1 MQEKFPVLKDRNHQ
15 KKKELRFQDQKKKK
29 KKAQN
34 THTHTHTPV
43 HIIGMCQS
51 SEHKE
56 NLLQAFKAEKRDHM

>member
-29 KKAQN
+29 KHKI
-34 THTHTHTPV
+34 HTHTHTPV